1 MIFANFFS
9 KLAKTK
15 AIIMTTTL
23 DKYGRILIPKR
34 LRELLRITPQ
44 TQLVITE
51 EGNKIIIEPVSEEN
65 PYEEKDGMIVFVGE
79 LEVEYESLVEQER
92 KRRDEQILGL

>member
-1 MIFANFFS
+1 
-9 KLAKTK
+9 
-15 AIIMTTTL
+15 MTTTL

-34 LRELLRITPQ
+34 LRELLGITPN

-65 PYEEKDGMIVFVGE
+65 PYEEKEGMLVFVGE
-79 LEVEYESLVEQER
+79 LEVEYESLVERER
-92 KRRDEQILGL
+92 EDRNDKILGL

>member
-15 AIIMTTTL
+15 AFIMTTTL

-34 LRELLRITPQ
+34 LRELLGITPQ

-51 EGNKIIIEPVSEEN
+51 E
-65 PYEEKDGMIVFVGE
+65 
-79 LEVEYESLVEQER
+79 
-92 KRRDEQILGL
+92 